1 MDAGSRPY
9 ARLVVLVGVLIAQLA
24 LALYGVDPP
33 WRIDWFDFMQRTLPR
48 AAWENPA
55 DSPVRIVAVQERE
68 GAEDDQAIWPRDR
81 LARLVD
87 QIGQSGA
94 KVIGL
99 DMMLDGLGVFE
110 VAEAQSGSVAG
121 PDKTIYFGEV
131 IEQWPVVAPVV
142 LFHQEGLATLYA
154 RRNPSA
160 DDDAYEPRKADV
172 AGIRSVNQLLDLAPS
187 MSGEVRAHPA
197 IARAA
202 RTEGL
207 IMDQFGGLSE
217 TRALP
222 MVRITDADTPDSVQY
237 YSMPAEMVRLARGGE
252 PIRLTEHAFGTV
264 YMEVAPETTV
274 PLDRRGDLR
283 LNLRR
288 PDPRIY
294 IDGEDVFRGRFDP
307 EFFRDKYVIVG
318 LSLGDFSGLTG
329 TPLFENAM
337 SSEILAQ
344 TIEQIETG
352 DYALRPGVII
362 WLEMA
367 LTLIVGIAIIWIL
380 PRMTPTVA
388 IPSTLVVSLLAMPL
402 SLAVYSQ
409 SGLMID
415 GLGMTAG
422 LLIVGTVVFGSTL
435 IDRDRQHQEVQL
447 ALLQERAAKSRLEG
461 ELDVARRIQMGLLPQ
476 AEAQPDPALEIAC
489 HIAPARM
496 VGGDFYDHIV
506 RSDGNVFFM
515 IADVSGKGVPASLFM
530 ALSKSLWKSAAL
542 RMYDLDEIQALA
554 DSEISRDNKDQMFV
568 TGVACLFD
576 PRTGALS
583 YTGAGHDMP
592 VLATEQGVETVP
604 EASGP
609 PLGLGSA
616 QSYPVGQVRLA
627 PGDILCLFT
636 DGVSE
641 SELVRQHD
649 GSPLPA
655 GSDAFFGAEGVIAA
669 LASARAAGASAAEA
683 LGSILQLL
691 DHVTDGAEQADDR
704 TLVVVRALGPVS
716 NP

>member
-1 MDAGSRPY
+1 MNTLRRNIDAGTRAFS
-9 ARLVVLVGVLIAQLA
+9 RLVVLGAVLVAQLA
-24 LALYGVDPP
+24 LALYGIEPP
-33 WRIDWFDFMQRTLPR
+33 WRRDWFDFMQRTLPR
-48 AAWENPA
+48 AALEDPA
-55 DSPVRIVAVQERE
+55 ASPVRIVAVQERE

-81 LARLVD
+81 LARMVD

-99 DMMLDGLGVFE
+99 DMMLDGLGIFE

-142 LFHQEGLATLYA
+142 LFRQEGLATLYA

-160 DDDAYEPRKADV
+160 DQQAHAPRPVDA
-172 AGIRSVNQLLDLAPS
+172 AGIRSVTSLLDLAPM
-187 MSGEVRAHPA
+187 MSTELRAHPA

-202 RTEGL
+202 QGEGL
-207 IMDQFGGLSE
+207 ILDQISGFDK
-217 TRALP
+217 TRSLP
-222 MVRITDADTPDSVQY
+222 MVRLTSGPGNETVQY
-237 YSMPAEMVRLARGGE
+237 HAMPAEMVRLARGGDAV
-252 PIRLTEHAFGTV
+252 RLEERAFGAV
-264 YMEVAPETTV
+264 YMQIADDTAV

-283 LNLRR
+283 LNLRP
-288 PDPRIY
+288 PDPGIY

-318 LSLGDFSGLTG
+318 LSLGDFSGLTN
-329 TPLFENAM
+329 TPLFDKAM

-344 TIEQIETG
+344 TIEQIVSGE
-352 DYALRPGVII
+352 YAERPGAIVWFEIV
-362 WLEMA
+362 
-367 LTLIVGIAIIWIL
+367 LTLIVGLMIILML
-380 PRMTPTVA
+380 PSTMPTVA
-388 IPSTLVVSLLAMPL
+388 IPTALVVSLLAMPF
-402 SLAVYSQ
+402 SLVAYSY
-409 SGLMID
+409 SGMLID

-422 LLIVGTVVFGSTL
+422 LLIVGTVSFGAAL

-447 ALLQERAAKSRLEG
+447 ALLHERAAKSRLEG

-476 AEAQPDPALEIAC
+476 AEAQPDPSIEIAC
-489 HIAPARM
+489 HISPARV

-506 RSDGNVFFM
+506 RNDGNVFFM

-542 RMYDLDEIQALA
+542 RMNDLDEIQALA
-554 DSEISRDNKDQMFV
+554 DSEISRDNTDHMFV

-576 PRTGALS
+576 PRTGMLS

-592 VLATEQGVETVP
+592 VLASASGAETVP

-609 PLGLGSA
+609 PLGLGSNR
-616 QSYPVGQVRLA
+616 SHPVGQIRLQ

-641 SELVRQHD
+641 AELVRQHD
-649 GSPLPA
+649 GTPLP
-655 GSDAFFGAEGVIAA
+655 
-669 LASARAAGASAAEA
+669 
-683 LGSILQLL
+683 
-691 DHVTDGAEQADDR
+691 ADDR
-704 TLVVVRALGPVS
+704 TFF
-716 NP
+716 